1 MHLLLD
7 ECVPKRLARLLG
19 PHEVETVPQA
29 GWSGMKNGALLS
41 IAAESFDVFV
51 TVDQGIRYQQN
62 LVAYDI
68 CVAAL
73 AANSNDIRD
82 LEPLVPKLL
91 AAIESASPGQVIRV
105 AA

>member
-1 MHLLLD
+1 MRLLLD

>member
-1 MHLLLD
+1 MRLLLD

-19 PHEVETVPQA
+19 PHEVEAVPQA

>member
-1 MHLLLD
+1 MRLLLD
-7 ECVPKRLARLLG
+7 ECVPKRLGRLLG
-19 PHEVETVPQA
+19 PHVVRTVPQE
-29 GWSGMKNGALLS
+29 GWGGLKNGELLS
-41 IAAESFDVFV
+41 KAAESFDVFV

-73 AANSNDIRD
+73 SANSNDISD
-82 LEPLVPKLL
+82 LRPLVPNLL
-91 AAIESASPGQVIRV
+91 ASLESASPGQVIRV

>member
-1 MHLLLD
+1 MRLLLD
-7 ECVPKRLARLLG
+7 ECVPKRLGRLMG
-19 PHEVETVPQA
+19 AHEVRTVPQE
-29 GWSGMKNGALLS
+29 GWSGLKNGELLS
-41 IAAESFDVFV
+41 KASLSFDVFV

-73 AANSNDIRD
+73 AATSNDIRD

-91 AAIESASPGQVIRV
+91 AAIEGASPGQVIRV